1 MVSLVEGVFFGTLA
15 LYVFVGA
22 VLARFID
29 VPEDFYVMDR
39 KAGGILIAGTLF
51 ASYMSASTMMGIAGI
66 VYTEGAAMW
75 LVIYGSWPGL
85 VIGMLYVGRRL
96 RKLNNV
102 TMPDFIGDRYQS
114 ELVRTVATLIMIVG
128 LIGYGVIQLIGA
140 GYLLADFIG
149 IPYQQI
155 VILFSIALLVFT
167 VAGGMYSV
175 VVTDTLMGLAMIV
188 TGAVVAPATIM
199 AAGGIEALTT
209 TLPQQNP
216 DVWYAGGANM
226 QMSAGWLA
234 SQWILWL
241 FFIMVAPWVVSRAF
255 PASDDFE
262 LMNGT
267 NISTFLATSVISVLF
282 LGVMAAYALN
292 TGIEPVDNVVV
303 WMSTNVVG
311 PFWGGLAI
319 AGIMAGILSTTST
332 IFIYAGFGL
341 SHDLFERLGK
351 QTLTERQQLIGARLA
366 QIATV
371 TTVTVI
377 ALFEPLG
384 IYWLAAWAGSVFA
397 VAWAPMIIAGLEW
410 EQANKYGALTS
421 MILGTASYVLL
432 YQATQAWGMFSLPFG
447 VDPVLP
453 ALVVSAVLMVVVS
466 LITDTTHDERAFF
479 ADMNRIHLAD
489 EVIKNHTKE
498 ELTKKYNRARYVAY
512 GTLGLGVLLFG
523 GLFVIIGMPLL

>member
-15 LYVFVGA
+15 VYVFVGA

-39 KAGGILIAGTLF
+39 KAGAILIAGTLF

-114 ELVRTVATLIMIVG
+114 ELVRSVATVIMIIG

-140 GYLLADFIG
+140 GYLLADFVG

-155 VILFSIALLVFT
+155 VVLFAFALMVFT

-175 VVTDTLMGLAMIV
+175 VVTDTLMGVAMIV
-188 TGAVVAPATIM
+188 TGAVVAPAAIL
-199 AAGGIEALTT
+199 AAGGLEVLTT

-216 DVWYAGGANM
+216 GVWYAGGANM
-226 QMSAGWLA
+226 NMSPGWLA

-267 NISTFLATSVISVLF
+267 NISTFLATSVITVLF
-282 LGVMAAYALN
+282 LGVMATYALN
-292 TGIEPVDNVVV
+292 SGIEPVDNVVV
-303 WMSTNVVG
+303 WMSTNLVS
-311 PFWGGLAI
+311 PFWGGLAV

-341 SHDLFERLGK
+341 SRDLVERVGG
-351 QTLTERQQLIGARLA
+351 QTLTERQQLLGARLA
-366 QIATV
+366 QMAV
-371 TTVTVI
+371 VVTVTVI

-397 VAWAPMIIAGLEW
+397 VAWAPMIIGGLEW
-410 EQANKYGALTS
+410 KQANKYGALAS
-421 MILGTASYVLL
+421 MIGGTVAYVLL

-453 ALVVSAVLMVVVS
+453 ALIISTILMVVGS
-466 LITDTTHDERAFF
+466 LTTSTSKDERAFF
-479 ADMNRIHLAD
+479 DRMNGIHLSE
-489 EVIKNHTKE
+489 EVIQNHTQE
-498 ELTKKYNRARYVAY
+498 ELTKKYNRTRYIAY
-512 GTLGLGVLLFG
+512 GTLGAGVLLFG
-523 GLFVIIGMPLL
+523 GLFVAIGVPLL

>member
-1 MVSLVEGVFFGTLA
+1 MVSLVEGVFFGTL
-15 LYVFVGA
+15 LVYVGVGA
-22 VLARFID
+22 VLARYID
-29 VPEDFYVMDR
+29 VPEDFYVMDH
-39 KAGGILIAGTLF
+39 KAGAILIAGTLF

-96 RKLNNV
+96 RKLNDM

-114 ELVRTVATLIMIVG
+114 ESVRAVATLIMMVG

-149 IPYQQI
+149 IPYDQI
-155 VILFSIALLVFT
+155 VVLFGAALLIFT

-175 VVTDTLMGLAMIV
+175 VVTDTLMGVTMIV
-188 TGAVVAPATIM
+188 AGVVVAPAAIF
-199 AAGGIEALTT
+199 AAGGVESLTT
-209 TLPQQNP
+209 LLPQQNP
-216 DVWYAGGANM
+216 GVWFAGGANM
-226 QMSAGWLA
+226 SMSVGWLA
-234 SQWILWL
+234 SQWVLWL

-255 PASDDFE
+255 PATDDFE

-267 NISTFLATSVISVLF
+267 NVATFLATSVITVLF
-282 LGVMAAYALN
+282 LGVMATFLLN
-292 TGIEPVDNVVV
+292 ANIEPVDNVVI
-303 WMSTNVVG
+303 WMADNLVH

-341 SHDLFERLGK
+341 SRDLLENVGGQVLD
-351 QTLTERQQLIGARLA
+351 QDQQILAARIA
-366 QIATV
+366 QIVVVATV
-371 TTVTVI
+371 TGI

-384 IYWLAAWAGSVFA
+384 IYWLAAWAGSLFA

-410 EQANKYGALTS
+410 ERANRYGAMAS
-421 MILGTASYVLL
+421 MVGGAVTYVLL

-447 VDPVLP
+447 TSPVIP
-453 ALVVSAVLMVVVS
+453 ALILSTILMIVGS
-466 LITDTTHDERAFF
+466 ILGETSEQEREFYT
-479 ADMNRIHLAD
+479 DMNDVSIS
-489 EVIKNHTKE
+489 EKVIENHTE
-498 ELTKKYNRARYVAY
+498 TELVEKYNRTRRIAY
-512 GTLGLGVLLFG
+512 GLIGASVLVFG
-523 GLFVIIGMPLL
+523 GLFAVVGLPLL

>member
-1 MVSLVEGVFFGTLA
+1 MVTLVEGVFFGTLVV
-15 LYVFVGA
+15 YVFVGA
-22 VLARFID
+22 VLARFIN

-85 VIGMLYVGRRL
+85 VIGMLYIGRRL

-114 ELVRTVATLIMIVG
+114 EAVRTVATLIMIVG

-175 VVTDTLMGLAMIV
+175 VVTDTLMGIAMII
-188 TGAVVAPATIM
+188 TGAVVAPAAIS

-216 DVWYAGGANM
+216 GVWYAGGANM
-226 QMSAGWLA
+226 NMSVGWLA

-267 NISTFLATSVISVLF
+267 NISTFLATSVITVLF
-282 LGVMAAYALN
+282 LGVMATYALN
-292 TGIEPVDNVVV
+292 TSIEPVDNVVV
-303 WMSTNVVG
+303 WMSTNLVS
-311 PFWGGLAI
+311 PFWGGLAV

-341 SHDLFERLGK
+341 SHDLFERLGG
-351 QTLTERQQLIGARLA
+351 QTLNERQQLIGARLA
-366 QIATV
+366 QIAV
-371 TTVTVI
+371 MIAVTVI

-410 EQANKYGALTS
+410 EQANKYGALAS
-421 MILGTASYVLL
+421 MILGTVTYVLL

-453 ALVVSAVLMVVVS
+453 ALAISAILMVVVS
-466 LITDTTHDERAFF
+466 IVTNTTASEREYF
-479 ADMNRIHLAD
+479 ADMNQIRLAD
-489 EVIKNHTKE
+489 EVIKNHTRE
-498 ELTKKYNRARYVAY
+498 ELTKKYNRTRYIAY

-523 GLFVIIGMPLL
+523 GLFVAIGMPLL

>member
-1 MVSLVEGVFFGTLA
+1 MVSLVEGVFFGTL
-15 LYVFVGA
+15 LVYVLVGA
-22 VLARFID
+22 VLARYID
-29 VPEDFYVMDR
+29 VPEDFYVMDH
-39 KAGGILIAGTLF
+39 KAGAVLIAGTLF

-96 RKLNNV
+96 RKLNDM

-114 ELVRTVATLIMIVG
+114 ERVRTVATLIMMVG

-149 IPYQQI
+149 IPYNQI
-155 VILFSIALLVFT
+155 VVLFGAALLIFT

-175 VVTDTLMGLAMIV
+175 VVTDTLMGVTMIV
-188 TGAVVAPATIM
+188 AGAVVAPAAIM
-199 AAGGIEALTT
+199 AAGGVDALTT
-209 TLPQQNP
+209 VLPQQNP
-216 DVWYAGGANM
+216 GVWYAGGANM
-226 QMSAGWLA
+226 NMSVGWLA
-234 SQWILWL
+234 SQWVLWL

-267 NISTFLATSVISVLF
+267 NIATFLGTSVITVLF
-282 LGVMAAYALN
+282 LGVMSTFLLN
-292 TGIEPVDNVVV
+292 ANIEPVDNVVV
-303 WMSTNVVG
+303 WMADNLVN

-341 SHDLFERLGK
+341 SHDLLERVGGQMLDEG
-351 QTLTERQQLIGARLA
+351 QRLLAARVA
-366 QIATV
+366 QVVVVAIV
-371 TTVTVI
+371 TGV

-384 IYWLAAWAGSVFA
+384 IYWLAAWAGSLFA

-410 EQANKYGALTS
+410 ERANRYGAMVS
-421 MILGTASYVLL
+421 MLGGAASYILL
-432 YQATQAWGMFSLPFG
+432 YQATQTWGMFSLPFG
-447 VDPVLP
+447 TSPVIP
-453 ALVVSAVLMVVVS
+453 ALILSTVLMIVGS
-466 LITDTTHDERAFF
+466 ILGEASDSEREFYH
-479 ADMNRIHLAD
+479 DMNDISIASQ
-489 EVIKNHTKE
+489 VIETHTE
-498 ELTKKYNRARYVAY
+498 NELVYKYNRTRRIAY
-512 GTLGLGVLLFG
+512 GLTGISLVVFG
-523 GLFVIIGMPLL
+523 GLFVVIGLPLL